1 VATSELL
8 EELARRLVDEPDAV
22 RVEREEREDIVVLRL
37 FVAKDD
43 VGKVIGRQGRIARAL
58 RQLVRAAAGRQRK
71 RVVLEI
77 VD

>member
-1 VATSELL
+1 LAELL
-8 EELARRLVDEPDAV
+8 EHLVRRLVDDPDAV
-22 RVEREEREDIVVLRL
+22 RVERVDQDADTVVLRL
-37 FVAKDD
+37 HVAKED

>member
-1 VATSELL
+1 MPELL
-8 EELARRLVDEPDAV
+8 EELARRLVDDPDPV

>member
-1 VATSELL
+1 LAELL
-8 EELARRLVDEPDAV
+8 EELARRLVDDPDAV
-22 RVEREEREDIVVLRL
+22 RVEREEQDDLVVLRL
-37 FVAKDD
+37 HVAKDD

-58 RQLVRAAAGRQRK
+58 RQLVRAASGRQRK